1 MSWLEEQYKKTQQIT
16 DGRAGGKG
24 LGAFLWQQ
32 FVDEDKL
39 NKEKQKAVN
48 KQTAI
53 SLGEDIADLKGISE
67 SSSTLDVTGAAIKLQ
82 RERKKEN
89 KGKDLADH
97 LEILTKGQA
106 PQMAGI
112 EAGLEESRNTNTR
125 LIQQG
130 KDQMDL
136 TRLQMD
142 QQNRDRGFDREMQFA
157 QNNLTLQLGNMQAD
171 LADKRLQYDR
181 ETRSMDRRDQMIAQ
195 LMSGLGSLGGAFSL

>member
-1 MSWLEEQYKKTQQIT
+1 MSWLEEQYKKTQQTT
-16 DGRAGGKG
+16 DGRVGGKG

-39 NKEKQKAVN
+39 NKERQKAVN

-53 SLGEDIADLKGISE
+53 GLGENIADLKGISE
-67 SSSTLDVTGAAIKLQ
+67 NSSTLDVTGATIKLQ
-82 RERKKEN
+82 REREKEN
-89 KGKDLADH
+89 KGKDLEDR
-97 LEILTKGQA
+97 LKILTKGQA

-125 LIQQG
+125 LIEQG
-130 KDQMDL
+130 KDQMEL

-142 QQNRDRGFDREMQFA
+142 QQNKDRGFDREMQFA
-157 QNNLTLQLGNMQAD
+157 QNNLTLQLGNMQSD